1 MNNRADNRGLPTL
14 SPTILSIATG
24 SMFSYNDNRNFA
36 AVMCNPNGR
45 GYVVTATNIAKGETM
60 VVSNVI
66 ETIEQ
71 AYDRAKRFA
80 GHVDPVD
87 HDAIEQYLSERLG
100 F

>member
-1 MNNRADNRGLPTL
+1 MLYNSFSRNR
-14 SPTILSIATG
+14 I
-24 SMFSYNDNRNFA
+24 MFPYNDGRNYS
-36 AVMCNPNGR
+36 AVMVNPNGR

-71 AYDRAKRFA
+71 AHQRAKRFA
-80 GHVDPVD
+80 GHTDPVD
-87 HDAIEQYLSERLG
+87 HDALEQYLSERLG